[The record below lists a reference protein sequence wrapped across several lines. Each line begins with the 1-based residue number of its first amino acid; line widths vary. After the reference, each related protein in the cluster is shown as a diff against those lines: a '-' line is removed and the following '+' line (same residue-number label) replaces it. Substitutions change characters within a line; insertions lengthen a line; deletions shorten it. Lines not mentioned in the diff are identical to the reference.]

1 MPLNWSGR
9 LHAARTKEEVVDV
22 IRDFVATFSPRDL
35 ADVPTRLWP
44 PKMRDARDVTDYA
57 FVLVRFRVDDEKTS
71 SSTIDR
77 LSAMFSDATVR
88 ISQLEFAESMER
100 ERQED

>member
-1 MPLNWSGR
+1 MDI
-9 LHAARTKEEVVDV
+9 V
-22 IRDFVATFSPRDL
+22 RDFVATFSPVDL
-35 ADVPTRLWP
+35 ANVPPRLWP

-57 FVLVRFRVDDEKTS
+57 YVLVRFRVYDEKS
-71 SSTIDR
+71 SSASIDR

-88 ISQLEFAESMER
+88 ISQIKFASSIER